1 MSREFKIG
9 LLTFLVLISLIW
21 GYTFLKGRNL
31 LTKSVEL
38 YSTYSDVTDLN
49 VSSPVLVNGYK
60 VGTVTRIELNSQ
72 DVKKMNVYYLI
83 DGDYKIPKNAIAV
96 LKSLGFVSGK
106 GIFLQFDK
114 ECQGADCVAKG
125 DKLEG
130 STLGLLGAMLGDVDV
145 SDYSTEFTESLR
157 TIISNIGAPNEPGS
171 FNETVRQLEIITKNV
186 ARLTQHTDEVVLSS
200 AQDLKN
206 TLSHLNTL
214 SRTLAQSSQNIES
227 IVKQMDQFTADLAQS
242 EVSSTVANLNETL
255 TDTRSTFQTLKT
267 TMVSAQSTLDGL
279 SLTLNNINSGQ
290 GSLAKLMNDKNLYQN
305 LDMTTKNLNL
315 LLQDVRLN
323 PKRYAH
329 FSVFGKR
336 GKEYILPENDPAY
349 QDQ

>member
-1 MSREFKIG
+1 MSRELKIG
-9 LLTFLVLISLIW
+9 ILTFLVLVTMIW

-60 VGTVTRIELNSQ
+60 VGTVTKIKLNSQ
-72 DVKKMNVYYLI
+72 DVKKMDVYYLI
-83 DGDYKIPKNAIAV
+83 DGDYKIPNDAVAV

-114 ECQGADCVAKG
+114 ECEGSDCVKKG
-125 DKLEG
+125 DRLEG
-130 STLGLLGAMLGDVDV
+130 STLGLLGAMLGDVDM
-145 SDYSTEFTESLR
+145 SDYSSEFTESLR
-157 TIISNIGAPNEPGS
+157 TIISRIGAPNEPGS

-186 ARLTQHTDEVVLSS
+186 ARLTQHTDEVVLAS

-214 SRTLAQSSQNIES
+214 SLALARSSQNIENML
-227 IVKQMDQFTADLAQS
+227 KQVDSFTADLAKS
-242 EVSSTVANLNETL
+242 DVSTTVSNLNETL

-267 TMVSAQSTLDGL
+267 TLTTAQVTLDGL
-279 SLTLNNINSGQ
+279 SVTLNNINSGQ
-290 GSLAKLMNDKNLYQN
+290 GSLAKLMNDKSLYQN
-305 LDMTTKNLNL
+305 LEMTTKNMNL
-315 LLQDVRLN
+315 LLQDLRLN

-336 GKEYILPENDPAY
+336 NKEYTLPENDPA
-349 QDQ
+349 QEEQ